1 MFKQLVILTLCSGTF
16 VLLNLFEY
24 KLNLGKQASLSAT
37 RVAEQ
42 REKKTGTTPFIY
54 LTQTEQCL
62 PSKLTQNLELSNR
75 SNCRC
80 DVIVLSYKKECR
92 EESPFHFT
100 YLFDNTTTWG
110 PGRNELFFRAME
122 KRMTYIYYIFLDDDV
137 SLKFSAAATP
147 AMTRLSPILVFQNWL
162 LDYEPAVGIV
172 DYNCVKRVKLFL
184 GEEERFVTPDNAWP
198 TPLSPLPPYFSVLLL
213 MHSTQR
219 R

>member
-1 MFKQLVILTLCSGTF
+1 MFKQLVILTLCSSTF

-24 KLNLGKQASLSAT
+24 KLNVGKHASHSAT
-37 RVAEQ
+37 RVAER

-92 EESPFHFT
+92 EESPLHFT

-110 PGRNELFFRAME
+110 SGRNELFFRAME
-122 KRMTYIYYIFLDDDV
+122 KKNDLH
-137 SLKFSAAATP
+137 
-147 AMTRLSPILVFQNWL
+147 L
-162 LDYEPAVGIV
+162 LHIP
-172 DYNCVKRVKLFL
+172 
-184 GEEERFVTPDNAWP
+184 
-198 TPLSPLPPYFSVLLL
+198 
-213 MHSTQR
+213 
-219 R
+219 